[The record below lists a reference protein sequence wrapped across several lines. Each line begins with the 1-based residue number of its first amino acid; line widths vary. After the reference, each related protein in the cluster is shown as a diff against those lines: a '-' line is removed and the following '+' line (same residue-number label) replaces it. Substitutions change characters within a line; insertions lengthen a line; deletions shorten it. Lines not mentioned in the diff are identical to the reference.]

1 MIRKYLIVFVFIL
14 LSVIFTSYSTAA
26 TKKQQQQQEEPVY
39 LANFNYTPES
49 QATSASAGVTFA
61 VNVNYQS
68 NCGTVWLTW
77 PQFANLDAAMK
88 KDLSRIFEEKGI
100 TVCGFFDSHD
110 LIPYQD
116 KKASNLYA
124 VPTLELSVTAP
135 VMCSYTV
142 SGKFTLVL
150 KEIMTGELMWSKT
163 IPLTSFDFQRVN
175 EGFRCNPKD
184 DRLIVDLKAGGRN
197 DVAKGIEKQ
206 YPGLMVTIAKLID
219 PEEMMIIKKQC
230 QEIRS
235 KKGY

>member
-1 MIRKYLIVFVFIL
+1 MRRKYVMGLVFIL
-14 LSVIFTSYSTAA
+14 LSVIFVSCATAA
-26 TKKQQQQQEEPVY
+26 SKKQQEEIPYV
-39 LANFNYTPES
+39 ANFTYTSES
-49 QATSASAGVTFA
+49 QATPALAGVTFA

-88 KDLSRIFEEKGI
+88 KDLSNIFEEKGI
-100 TVCGFFDSHD
+100 TVRGFFDSHD

-135 VMCSYTV
+135 VAMCSYTV
-142 SGKFTLVL
+142 SGKFTLAL

-163 IPLTSFDFQRVN
+163 IPLTSFDFQRMN

-184 DRLIVDLKAGGRN
+184 DRLIVDLNAGGRN
-197 DVAKGIEKQ
+197 DVAKGVEKQ
-206 YPGLMVTIAKLID
+206 YPDLMVTLAKLID